1 MFQMHRVLTFQK
13 MVPYLQQQRRR
24 HTCVLIFN
32 MLLPLHSFS
41 SSNFVNQVMQPNPD
55 VLSPI
60 NPQKSFHGLVWKT
73 WPEIS
78 FLEFYVMLRI
88 NSEAVAMAPPV
99 IECWMIL
106 SRVKVPSLNER
117 RAPVNAPPI
126 AAFFC
131 FIKKVKNI
139 SNVSILHAGS
149 FKLTFIRENLP
160 YQHQWSLPKDLQVL
174 CFVEQLGLKDP

>member
-1 MFQMHRVLTFQK
+1 MHRVLTFQK
-13 MVPYLQQQRRR
+13 MVPYLQQQRQR
-24 HTCVLIFN
+24 HTCVLFFN
-32 MLLPLHSFS
+32 MLLLLHSFS
-41 SSNFVNQVMQPNPD
+41 SSNFVNQVMQPNPN

-78 FLEFYVMLRI
+78 FFEFYVMLRI

-106 SRVKVPSLNER
+106 SRVNVPSLNER
-117 RAPVNAPPI
+117 RAPVIAPPI

-131 FIKKVKNI
+131 FIKKAKNI
-139 SNVSILHAGS
+139 SHISILHAGS

-160 YQHQWSLPKDLQVL
+160 YQHQWSP
-174 CFVEQLGLKDP
+174 GLKDP